1 MNFVPLKSGI
11 FQMGDSLGQGFIEDH
26 EAPPV
31 MKKVLAFE
39 IADTTVTNREFKAFI
54 DATGY
59 TTTAETI
66 GDSYVFHLFV
76 EPEKRAEYGH
86 VSGSPWWLLV
96 PGACW
101 NHPTGPES
109 SIDDVMDHPVVHV
122 SLQDA
127 LAYCD
132 WAKVKLPTETQW
144 GIRSTWWDNHAIS
157 MGR

>member
-1 MNFVPLKSGI
+1 
-11 FQMGDSLGQGFIEDH
+11 
-26 EAPPV
+26 

-39 IADTTVTNREFKAFI
+39 IADTTVTNREFKAFV

-66 GDSYVFHLFV
+66 GDSYAFHLLV
-76 EPEKRAEYGH
+76 
-86 VSGSPWWLLV
+86 GSQKKSRVWTCIRLTLVTSSARSLLESS
-96 PGACW
+96 
-101 NHPTGPES
+101 HRPES

-132 WAKVKLPTETQW
+132 
-144 GIRSTWWDNHAIS
+144 
-157 MGR
+157 